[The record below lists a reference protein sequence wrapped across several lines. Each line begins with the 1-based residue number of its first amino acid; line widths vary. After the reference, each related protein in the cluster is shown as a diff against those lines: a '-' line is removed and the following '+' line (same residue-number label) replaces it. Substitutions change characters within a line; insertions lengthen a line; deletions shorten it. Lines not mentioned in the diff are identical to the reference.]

1 MSLYRVWTLVVSQLL
16 LATAMVRAD
25 YPQNPL
31 LINDSVYVSQQGV
44 YRFDRNQS
52 EPLWSSLS
60 GIQTFAPVVFENRLL
75 VGSTR
80 GLYALDLESGA
91 IVWQIEE
98 KRTLF
103 TPSIS
108 TQAYAGSVH
117 GELYA
122 IDPRDGAIDWRR
134 QFNGWIYSPAISE
147 GPGLLWSG
155 GQAHEIYA
163 VNIDDGALRR
173 QLATTQEAVF
183 SPVELDAG
191 EIAFNLFDGST
202 WLLGSTGTDDIEK
215 LPGDSQPNSVHA
227 FRDTIYRSHRDGT
240 LSAFGRLDGKPRWRR
255 SLTPQDLVMHPAE
268 PGYLLLSDND
278 QTLLLLDLGQTD
290 TLCAVEVDGHWV
302 LPLQLEDRKILYF
315 QRTVQPPGLTLVQTE
330 ANCK

>member
-122 IDPRDGAIDWRR
+122 IAI
-134 QFNGWIYSPAISE
+134 
-147 GPGLLWSG
+147 
-155 GQAHEIYA
+155 H
-163 VNIDDGALRR
+163 
-173 QLATTQEAVF
+173 ATAQ
-183 SPVELDAG
+183 
-191 EIAFNLFDGST
+191 
-202 WLLGSTGTDDIEK
+202 STGDASSTDGYI
-215 LPGDSQPNSVHA
+215 LRP
-227 FRDTIYRSHRDGT
+227 
-240 LSAFGRLDGKPRWRR
+240 SAKAPVCSGAAARHTRFMQSISMTARYGASLRPR
-255 SLTPQDLVMHPAE
+255 
-268 PGYLLLSDND
+268 
-278 QTLLLLDLGQTD
+278 
-290 TLCAVEVDGHWV
+290 
-302 LPLQLEDRKILYF
+302 RK
-315 QRTVQPPGLTLVQTE
+315 QSSAR
-330 ANCK
+330 